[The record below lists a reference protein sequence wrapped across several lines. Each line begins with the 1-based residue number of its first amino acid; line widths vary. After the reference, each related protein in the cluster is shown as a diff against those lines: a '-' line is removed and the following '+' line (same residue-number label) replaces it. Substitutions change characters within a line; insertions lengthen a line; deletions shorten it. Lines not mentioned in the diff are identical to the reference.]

1 MEVFS
6 ELCADADRRLNE
18 LAQLSQDTSLLLS
31 LTPEDANLDC
41 SLTESERAVTAWLF
55 LSQMNMNRDDELRF
69 SADF

>member
-6 ELCADADRRLNE
+6 ELCADADRRLGE

-31 LTPEDANLDC
+31 LTAEDANLDC
-41 SLTESERAVTAWLF
+41 SLTESERAVTAGLF
-55 LSQMNMNRDDELRF
+55 LSQMNMNRDDELYF